1 MKVMSDKQL
10 RPVHEQDNDLALAPA
25 KPRLRPPPMYKVIL
39 LNDDYTPMDFVVEVL
54 RCFFG
59 LVQEQA
65 VQLMFEVHN
74 RGRAVAGVYTAEI
87 AETKAAQVNDYA
99 RQHQHPLLCTL
110 EKA

>member
-1 MKVMSDKQL
+1 MSDKQL
-10 RPVHEQDNDLALAPA
+10 RPVQEHEHDLALAPA
-25 KPRLRPPPMYKVIL
+25 KPVLRPPPMYKVIL

-54 RCFFG
+54 RGFFG
-59 LVQEQA
+59 LMQERA
-65 VQLMFEVHN
+65 VQIMFEVHN
-74 RGRAVAGVYTAEI
+74 SGRAVAGVYTAEI